1 MLYEKHCHEIFQTYQ
16 KAWEEI
22 NAVYQELLSVLEKAK
37 SEAGKLETDLKVE
50 LASETRALLQLS
62 WHGEKEVKTVLNT
75 AEEAAKSLKLQPI
88 KNAENVLA
96 SWGCGSSQCSTC
108 GQKEKELVISSAA
121 YFCQQFHQE
130 IPQGTQMCTYCA
142 QGRAVPYEKL
152 PRFKCTQ
159 NADGSLVCP
168 KCSGAIP
175 AGTVTC
181 ISCKFVMLQLVPD
194 SIEIVEE
201 PPPPKP
207 AEISMP
213 TQHTWTC
220 VCGYEYNLLEAMK
233 CGRCNTYKPQ
243 TQASQQAPNYAA
255 LPSPNYAA
263 SPSLSAQPLWKCTLC
278 QYEYNVFGQPCTRCE
293 EIRAKQGQLQAVQQG
308 YASQMMSAVPNP
320 NEWMCKCGSRQN
332 QAKCTNCGGWK
343 AANTGIDMPSQPA
356 RQSNPS
362 FPAQPQSTQSQMPV
376 FPVKQPP
383 SSPQQPMWKCP
394 NCQISNI
401 MTSDLC
407 GGCNKSRWRNTISI
421 QVSVIMGKW
430 GWVCP
435 TCFIEQPVETNTC
448 TSCGQLSPVGGA
460 LVQRRRAPS

>member
-1 MLYEKHCHEIFQTYQ
+1 MGDP
-16 KAWEEI
+16 
-22 NAVYQELLSVLEKAK
+22 N
-37 SEAGKLETDLKVE
+37 G
-50 LASETRALLQLS
+50 
-62 WHGEKEVKTVLNT
+62 
-75 AEEAAKSLKLQPI
+75 
-88 KNAENVLA
+88 
-96 SWGCGSSQCSTC
+96 
-108 GQKEKELVISSAA
+108 
-121 YFCQQFHQE
+121 YFCQQCHTQV
-130 IPQGTQMCTYCA
+130 PLGTLMCTYCA
-142 QGRAVPYEKL
+142 QGRAVPIEEL
-152 PRFKCTQ
+152 PTFQCIR

-168 KCSGAIP
+168 KCRGAIP

-181 ISCKFVMLQLVPD
+181 ISCRFVMLQLVPD
-194 SIEIVEE
+194 SIESVEE

-233 CGRCNTYKPQ
+233 CGRCNTDKPQ

-255 LPSPNYAA
+255 SPSPNYAA
-263 SPSLSAQPLWKCTLC
+263 SPSPNYAASSSPSAQPLWKCTLC
-278 QYEYNVFGQPCTRCE
+278 QYEYNVFGQLCTRCE

-308 YASQMMSAVPNP
+308 YASQMMPAVPNP

-332 QAKCTNCGGWK
+332 QAKCMNCGGWK
-343 AANTGIDMPSQPA
+343 AASTGIGMPSQSVPP
-356 RQSNPS
+356 SNPP
-362 FPAQPQSTQSQMPV
+362 FPAQPQSTQSQLPV

-383 SSPQQPMWKCP
+383 SSPQQPMWKCQSCP
-394 NCQISNI
+394 ISNL

-407 GGCNKSRWRNTISI
+407 VGCNKSRWRNTISI

-448 TSCGQLSPVGGA
+448 TSCGQLSPVGAA
-460 LVQRRRAPS
+460 LVQRRRTPS